1 MTQITTTQILLLP
14 FWILICMST
23 LTSNY
28 FETDSRAL
36 SLTRTH
42 PIRKPIR
49 EKRENAKQTIAHTH
63 SLSIQNQQKNTS
75 KQSVTDTCFLI
86 VIVEV
91 RITPHRAQ
99 SSAILLLIRM
109 RNEKSPNFCP
119 LTAS

>member
-1 MTQITTTQILLLP
+1 
-14 FWILICMST
+14 MST

-63 SLSIQNQQKNTS
+63 THSAYKTNNKKT
-75 KQSVTDTCFLI
+75 
-86 VIVEV
+86 
-91 RITPHRAQ
+91 HR
-99 SSAILLLIRM
+99 SNL
-109 RNEKSPNFCP
+109 
-119 LTAS
+119 

>member
-1 MTQITTTQILLLP
+1 
-14 FWILICMST
+14 MST

-49 EKRENAKQTIAHTH
+49 EKKEKTQNKQSHTHTH
-63 SLSIQNQQKNTS
+63 SAYKTNKKNTS